1 MLFVPA
7 AQEIASSHG
16 IYIRIFKINF
26 NKKNRRCKGKIIIL
40 KMYITWQIVFS
51 AASSF
56 SLTGCAVCSLC
67 TLFVV
72 HAVKT
77 IKITTSINLQTLEHV
92 LSCRGL
98 TQPFPL
104 PKQFYCWFASPAM
117 RTWSFMKFTWGSNF
131 NRDVQGQVTR

>member
-51 AASSF
+51 ADLHFHLFAALF
-56 SLTGCAVCSLC
+56 AC

-92 LSCRGL
+92 LSSRGL

-104 PKQFYCWFASPAM
+104 PKQFYC
-117 RTWSFMKFTWGSNF
+117 
-131 NRDVQGQVTR
+131 